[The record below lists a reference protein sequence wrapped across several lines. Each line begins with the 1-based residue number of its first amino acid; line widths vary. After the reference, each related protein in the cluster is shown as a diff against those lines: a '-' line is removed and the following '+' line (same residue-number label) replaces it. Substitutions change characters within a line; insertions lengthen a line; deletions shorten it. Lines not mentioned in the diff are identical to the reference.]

1 MSEKLKIAI
10 ADDHT
15 LFRQGMKAMLELE
28 GSFEVAFMVGNNDE
42 LIEVLEAGATADILI
57 LDIRMP
63 GKSGIEIL
71 PELVK
76 GHNLKVLMISM
87 YGEPAYILNA
97 MKRGACG
104 YLEKEADAEEV
115 FRALKSVYKTDY
127 YLNEEMTRIVMK
139 GLAKRHHLTYE
150 TKPINPQEIETLEY
164 ICMGYSAKEISVL
177 EWKSH
182 RTVEGIRQTM
192 FKKTGTKNIAT
203 LVAWAFREGIVE

>member
-15 LFRQGMKAMLELE
+15 LFRQGMKAMLEME
-28 GSFEVAFMVGNNDE
+28 GSFEVSFMVGSNDE
-42 LIEVLEAGATADILI
+42 LVSKLEAGATADILI

-87 YGEPAYILNA
+87 YGEAAYILNA

-104 YLEKEADAEEV
+104 YLEKEAEAEEV
-115 FRALKSVYKTDY
+115 FRALKSVHRSNY
-127 YLNEEMTRIVMK
+127 YLNEEMTKMVMK
-139 GLAKRHHLTYE
+139 GLAKRQALTYQD
-150 TKPINPQEIETLEY
+150 KPINPQELETLEY
-164 ICMGYSAKEISVL
+164 ICMGYSAKEISKL

-192 FKKTGTKNIAT
+192 FKKTG
-203 LVAWAFREGIVE
+203 

>member
-1 MSEKLKIAI
+1 MAEKLKIAI

-28 GSFEVAFMVGNNDE
+28 GSFEVTFMVGSNDE
-42 LIEVLEAGATADILI
+42 LMEVLESGASADILI

-71 PELVK
+71 PDLVR

-87 YGEPAYILNA
+87 YGESAYILNA
-97 MKRGACG
+97 MKRGASG

-115 FRALKSVYKTDY
+115 FRALKSVYKSDY
-127 YLNEEMTRIVMK
+127 YLNEAMTRIVMK
-139 GLAKRHHLTYE
+139 GLSKRQNMTYE
-150 TKPINPQEIETLEY
+150 TKPINPQELETLEY
-164 ICMGYSAKEISVL
+164 ICMGYSAKEISKL
-177 EWKSH
+177 EWKSY

>member
-1 MSEKLKIAI
+1 
-10 ADDHT
+10 
-15 LFRQGMKAMLELE
+15 MLEME
-28 GSFEVAFMVGNNDE
+28 GSFEVPFMAGNNDE
-42 LIEVLEAGATADILI
+42 LIERLEAGATADILI

-63 GKSGIEIL
+63 GRSGIEIL

-76 GHNLKVLMISM
+76 EYNLKVLMISM
-87 YGEPAYILNA
+87 YGESAYILNA

-104 YLEKEADAEEV
+104 YLEKEAEAEEV

-127 YLNEEMTRIVMK
+127 YLNEEMTKIVMK
-139 GLAKRHHLTYE
+139 GLSKRNNLTYE
-150 TKPINPQEIETLEY
+150 TKPINPQELETLEY
-164 ICMGYSAKEISVL
+164 ICMGYRAREISKL

-203 LVAWAFREGIVE
+203 LVAWAFREGIIE

>member
-1 MSEKLKIAI
+1 MADKLKIAI

-15 LFRQGMKAMLELE
+15 LFRQGMKAMLELT
-28 GSFEVAFMVGNNDE
+28 GDFEVPFMVGNNDE
-42 LIEVLEAGATADILI
+42 LIEALRSGATADILI

-71 PELVK
+71 PTLVK
-76 GHNLKVLMISM
+76 KYKLKVLMISM
-87 YGEPAYILNA
+87 YGEPSYILNA

-104 YLEKEADAEEV
+104 FLEKEADSEEV

-127 YLNEEMTRIVMK
+127 YLNADMTKLVMK
-139 GLAKRHHLTYE
+139 GLTKRQRMTYQ
-150 TKPINPQEIETLEY
+150 TKPISSADIEILEY
-164 ICMGYSAKEISVL
+164 ICMGYSAKEIAKL

-182 RTVEGIRQTM
+182 RTVEGTRRTM
-192 FKKTGTKNIAT
+192 FKKTGTRNIAT